1 MRKVKVIKRDV
12 PYRGYTERRTRVIS
26 VAAGLPTIDELRA
39 ELDEYLDVL
48 MGRLDAPV
56 RGVLALME
64 TADMYYARATEI
76 NLLIQRG
83 EQDGTIGRTDPLIK
97 FRTGELRSFR
107 ELASKAADLGSR
119 RLTQH
124 SVEVEQAKLGRDS
137 GGANV

>member
-1 MRKVKVIKRDV
+1 MKRVKVIKRDV

-26 VAAGLPTIDELRA
+26 VGSELPTIDELRA
-39 ELDEYLDVL
+39 ELGEYLDVL

-83 EQDGTIGRTDPLIK
+83 EQDGTIGRTDPLVK

>member
-1 MRKVKVIKRDV
+1 MKKVKVIKRDT
-12 PYRGYTERRTRVIS
+12 PYRGYTDRRVRVIS

-39 ELDEYLDVL
+39 ELDEYMDVL
-48 MGRLDAPV
+48 LGRLDAPL

-76 NLLIQRG
+76 NALIQRG
-83 EQDGTIGRTDPLIK
+83 EQDGTIVRTDPLVK

-124 SVEVEQAKLGRDS
+124 SVEVEQAKLGRES
-137 GGANV
+137 GGSIA

>member
-1 MRKVKVIKRDV
+1 MKRVKVIKRDA

-26 VAAGLPTIDELRA
+26 VGSELPTIDELRA

-64 TADMYYARATEI
+64 TADIYYARATEI

-83 EQDGTIGRTDPLIK
+83 EQDGTIGRTDPLVK

-137 GGANV
+137 GGGNV